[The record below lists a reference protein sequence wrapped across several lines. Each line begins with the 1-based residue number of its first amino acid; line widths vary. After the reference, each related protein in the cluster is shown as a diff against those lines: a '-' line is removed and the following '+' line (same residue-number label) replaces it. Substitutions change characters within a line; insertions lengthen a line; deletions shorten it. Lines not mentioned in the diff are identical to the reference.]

1 MNPSSNIIGYRR
13 NGCPIRLIRGASPEG
28 DAKSGEAGK
37 EQGDNQAGADGAKQ
51 DAGTGEKD
59 TPLGEG
65 GLKALQAERDA
76 RQALETEL
84 RQFKTGLA
92 EVLGIDSKDAKSDDL
107 VPTLQREVQEMRRE
121 VLVDRIAREAKISD
135 DDDLELLKTA
145 SDEATMRKLAAR
157 LAKKADDDD
166 TGKNEATNGRRQ
178 LKPDPSQAR
187 GGKGESKPSSIA
199 AVMEERRAAREARSQ
214 KQ

>member
-28 DAKSGEAGK
+28 DAKSGEDSK
-37 EQGDNQAGADGAKQ
+37 TQGDGKSGADGAKQ
-51 DAGTGEKD
+51 DAAVGEKD

-107 VPTLQREVQEMRRE
+107 VPTLQREIQEMRRE
-121 VLVDRIAREAKISD
+121 NLVDRIAREAKISD
-135 DDDLELLKTA
+135 DDDLKLLKA
-145 SDEATMRKLAAR
+145 VSDEATMRNLAAR
-157 LAKKADDDD
+157 LAKKADDD
-166 TGKNEATNGRRQ
+166 TKENEGTNGRRQ
-178 LKPDPSQAR
+178 LKPDPSQGR
-187 GGKGESKPSSIA
+187 GGKAESKPSSIA